1 MTSAYAS
8 AADLLLAEL
17 RPSRKTTIIDVG
29 ANPINAAPYAD
40 LLQKGGCHVI
50 GFEPQADAFARL
62 KLTKGSNETYYP
74 FAVGTGEPQDLR
86 IYRSSGMT
94 SIFDPY
100 LPGLRSVGMRSLG
113 KVKEKIALDTV
124 ALDATAD
131 LPAFDLMKIDIQG
144 GEALVFQGA
153 ERVMADCVA
162 VIVELRYMRI
172 YLGEPMV
179 GGIDT
184 ELRRQGFYLHKFMFN
199 MSKMLRNSQSD
210 RLDKTQMADQLIDGD
225 AIYLRNIAEPELL
238 STDQLKHLAILGG
251 TVFDSHSL
259 VLYCL
264 DALVDRKAVSKHL
277 PGAYVDLLPAQY
289 RLEAQA

>member
-8 AADLLLAEL
+8 AADFLLAEL
-17 RPSRKTTIIDVG
+17 VPTRKTTIIDVG
-29 ANPINAAPYAD
+29 ANPINAAPYSA

-50 GFEPQADAFARL
+50 GFEPQAEAFARL
-62 KLTKGSNETYYP
+62 QKTKSADETYYP
-74 FAVGTGEPQDLR
+74 FAVGTGDAQDLR

-113 KVKEKIALDTV
+113 KVKDKVALDTV
-124 ALDATAD
+124 ALDATTD
-131 LPAFDLMKIDIQG
+131 LPAFDMMKIDIQG

-153 ERVMADCVA
+153 ERVMATCVA
-162 VIVELRYMRI
+162 VIVELRYMRL

-199 MSKMLRNSQSD
+199 MSKMLRNSQAD
-210 RLDKTQMADQLIDGD
+210 RLDKSQLADQLIDGD
-225 AIYLRNIAEPELL
+225 GIYLRNIAEPEKL
-238 STDQLKHLAILGG
+238 SDDQLKHLAILGG

-277 PGAYVDLLPAQY
+277 PAAYVDLLPAHCRQEP
-289 RLEAQA
+289 LA